1 MSREVTTMTLR
12 TLFEKQVFV
21 RLSEDH
27 TAFICTT
34 RWPLLSKIK
43 RVSVD
48 EEARDF
54 APQVDE
60 PASITPEE
68 VPVLRRGAVE
78 QGRAH
83 RSAEL
88 ERRLYDS

>member
-1 MSREVTTMTLR
+1 MTLR
-12 TLFEKQVFV
+12 TLFEKQVLV

-34 RWPLLSKIK
+34 RWPLLLKVR

-48 EEARDF
+48 EAARDL
-54 APQVDE
+54 APQIDE

-78 QGRAH
+78 QGRAR

-88 ERRLYDS
+88 DRRLYDF